1 MVRRTR
7 LLDMARTWKMIAKHV
22 KVKRQHVKMIAKHVK
37 VKRQHIKMIAKHV
50 KVREQHVKM
59 IAKHVVCFLV
69 MDDKKYPK
77 FL

>member
-1 MVRRTR
+1 
-7 LLDMARTWKMIAKHV
+7 MARTW
-22 KVKRQHVKMIAKHVK
+22 KMIAKHVK